1 MESTVEEKKDQ
12 YDAAKK
18 LRNPA
23 FVKAMQS
30 RLEEPKY
37 VLSEESAMDALADFL
52 KHYGVSTEDVADMEG
67 SLEWVMKG
75 IRLAKID
82 IQKGDKGKPVVC
94 VTLASGSILR
104 FENSPV
110 KAKALYMTQPPQGKE
125 NKFNLKVYQVAG
137 SMTGLG
143 EQAIMDIH
151 PADLQFIEAVTMVF
165 LGL

>member
-1 MESTVEEKKDQ
+1 MQIEEEKETEELQ
-12 YDAAKK
+12 LKK
-18 LRNPA
+18 PRNPA
-23 FVKAMQS
+23 FVKAMRN

-37 VLSEESAMDALADFL
+37 ILSEESAMDVLAGFL
-52 KHYGVSTEDVADMEG
+52 TYYGISTEDVAEMEG

-75 IRLAKID
+75 IRLTKID
-82 IQKGDKGKPVVC
+82 IQKEDKGKPIVC
-94 VTLASGSILR
+94 VSLASGSILR

-110 KAKALYMTQPPQGKE
+110 KAKALYMTQPPQGQE
-125 NKFNLKVYQVAG
+125 NKFNMKVYQVAG

-143 EQAIMDIH
+143 EQAIMSIH